1 MRDPQKAQDLQ
12 RLRETVL
19 DVRSDE
25 GMIKD
30 LLQFACKELI
40 EIKYVL
46 KDIRDLNQ

>member
-1 MRDPQKAQDLQ
+1 MSDPRKAQDLKE
-12 RLRETVL
+12 LREIKM
-19 DVRSDE
+19 DVRSDA